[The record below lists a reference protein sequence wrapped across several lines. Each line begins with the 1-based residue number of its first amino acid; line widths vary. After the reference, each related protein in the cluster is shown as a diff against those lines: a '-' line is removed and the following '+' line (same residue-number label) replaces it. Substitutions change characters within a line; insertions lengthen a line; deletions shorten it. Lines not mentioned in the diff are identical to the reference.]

1 MVGRFQA
8 NVFAPF
14 NVHAAAVGRGGGL
27 CSLSGPVWLR
37 PLSGFLAVQL
47 SRRGRGEGWWP
58 STLRPFRARLAAT
71 TPTSLR
77 NSLEETGL
85 WAQHALRQTHEAVLF
100 ATLSIFI

>member
-1 MVGRFQA
+1 MAVAGTAPRSQSRACSIVPYAMVGRFQA

-47 SRRGRGEGWWP
+47 SRRGRGEGWCWDGVGWCWDV
-58 STLRPFRARLAAT
+58 F
-71 TPTSLR
+71 
-77 NSLEETGL
+77 E
-85 WAQHALRQTHEAVLF
+85 
-100 ATLSIFI
+100 II